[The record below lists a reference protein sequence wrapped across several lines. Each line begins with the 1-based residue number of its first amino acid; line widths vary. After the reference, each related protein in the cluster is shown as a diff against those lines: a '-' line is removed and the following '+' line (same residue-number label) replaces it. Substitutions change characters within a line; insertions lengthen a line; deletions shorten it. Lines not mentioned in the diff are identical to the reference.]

1 MEPFA
6 WVKKVAS
13 YLKMCLSNCL
23 FYSVKVYILR
33 IKRGEA
39 TFLFYK
45 LNCEKVK
52 KIIKSY
58 FII

>member
-1 MEPFA
+1 KRTQKQVLEPFA

-33 IKRGEA
+33 IKRGEV
-39 TFLFYK
+39 TLFLNDSLKKYK
-45 LNCEKVK
+45 
-52 KIIKSY
+52 Y
-58 FII
+58 DM

>member
-33 IKRGEA
+33 IKRGEV
-39 TFLFYK
+39 TLFLNDSLKKYK
-45 LNCEKVK
+45 
-52 KIIKSY
+52 Y
-58 FII
+58 DM

>member
-13 YLKMCLSNCL
+13 YLKKCFSDCL

-33 IKRGEA
+33 IKCGA
-39 TFLFYK
+39 VTFLM
-45 LNCEKVK
+45 
-52 KIIKSY
+52 Y
-58 FII
+58 FFT

>member
-1 MEPFA
+1 MP
-6 WVKKVAS
+6 S

-23 FYSVKVYILR
+23 FYSIKVYILR